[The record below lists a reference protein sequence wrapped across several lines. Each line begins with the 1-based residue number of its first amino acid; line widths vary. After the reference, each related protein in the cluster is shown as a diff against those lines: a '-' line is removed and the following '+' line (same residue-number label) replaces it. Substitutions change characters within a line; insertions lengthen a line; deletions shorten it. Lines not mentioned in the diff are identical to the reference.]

1 MKYINTSLP
10 NFDAVEGQWDYSGGE
25 MKSLGDGTAIGIV
38 NISADK
44 VFVKLDWESFSSYRV
59 SGSLLG
65 VYLENNNYVNVY
77 YDGSY
82 DNLSIRVNNNA
93 LSQKYDYSTSKA
105 WIHIFLIVDTVEGT
119 VDFYCDKCFKERITN
134 DKIKGSKVSCCKF
147 YSRREGSYYSSLR
160 SLIVSDERVS
170 LNETLYEL
178 PLNMISNTFEMDE
191 NGALVGTSAGQKVV
205 YKADITEI
213 EKRFRP
219 QLATLVIPEAQAS
232 TDVNSVKINLAGE
245 ETTEALLENGGCLY
259 VDRIVSTNED
269 LAKDIS
275 IETV

>member
-1 MKYINTSLP
+1 MKYINTALP

-44 VFVKLDWESFSSYRV
+44 VFVKLDWKSFSSYRV

-77 YDGSY
+77 HDGSY
-82 DNLSIRVNNNA
+82 GNLSIRVNNNA
-93 LSQKYDYSTSKA
+93 LSHKYDYSTSKA
-105 WIHIFLIVDTVEGT
+105 WRHIFLIVDTVAGT
-119 VDFYCDKCFKERITN
+119 VDFYLDKYFKERITN

-147 YSRREGSYYSSLR
+147 YLRRENTTYSSMR
-160 SLIVSDERVS
+160 NLIVSDERVS

-232 TDVNSVKINLAGE
+232 TGVNSVKINLAGE

>member
-77 YDGSY
+77 YNGSY

-119 VDFYCDKCFKERITN
+119 VDFYCDKYFKERITN